1 MFMYIRDIKYKAS
14 EVLVQNKKL
23 FYVLLYIGFINALF
37 QTITNVFTGLLGS
50 IISIVVTILTVT
62 LTHGAV
68 VSSLKIVNNNY
79 DLIDEKEDALYG
91 LTHFKS
97 LFPTYFLYEVIL
109 GFICLIVLAV
119 IALFVFIYY
128 SSSFTSFINA
138 SVALFS
144 QSNINDL
151 LIAEYITNFSG
162 IFVSLFFGCFVV
174 IIVGTYVSLRL
185 SLFPYIMQKY
195 GYTTKEALKESNRLM
210 KGNVFTLLKLEL
222 SFIPVIISVLIL
234 AVFIDI
240 IIESI
245 IPISVVAGLLE
256 SIVVTYLSVYFY
268 EMKLNVSLAIF
279 YEELDYE
286 DRIVD
291 IQDEGIE
298 NE

>member
-1 MFMYIRDIKYKAS
+1 MNIRDIKYKAS

-23 FYVLLYIGFINALF
+23 FNVLLYIGFINILF
-37 QTITNVFTGLLGS
+37 QFISNIFTGLLGAL
-50 IISIVVTILTVT
+50 ISIVITVLTVT

-68 VSSLKIVNNNY
+68 VSSLKIINNNY
-79 DLIDEKEDALYG
+79 ELIDEKEDSLYG

-97 LFPTYFLYEVIL
+97 LFPTYFLYELVL
-109 GFICLIVLAV
+109 TAVALVSFIIISV
-119 IALFVFIYY
+119 FVFIYY
-128 SSSFTSFINA
+128 SSSFTSFIT
-138 SVALFS
+138 STITLFREV
-144 QSNINDL
+144 NINNL
-151 LIAEYITNFSG
+151 LISDYVTNFSG
-162 IFVSLFFGCFVV
+162 IFISLFFACFIV
-174 IIVGTYVSLRL
+174 IIITTYVSLRL

-210 KGNVFTLLKLEL
+210 KGNVFTLFKLEL
-222 SFIPVIISVLIL
+222 SFLAVIFSVLFL
-234 AVFIDI
+234 SVFINM

-245 IPISVVAGLLE
+245 IPISIIASLIE
-256 SIVVTYLSVYFY
+256 SLITTYLSVYFY

-286 DRIVD
+286 DRYVD

>member
-14 EVLVQNKKL
+14 EVLVQNKKI

-37 QTITNVFTGLLGS
+37 QVISNAFTGLLGS
-50 IISIVVTILTVT
+50 IISIIVTVLTVT

-68 VSSLKIVNNNY
+68 VASLKIVNNNY
-79 DLIDEKEDALYG
+79 DLIDEKEDSLYG
-91 LTHFKS
+91 LAHFKE
-97 LFPTYFLYEVIL
+97 LFPTYFLYEVIV
-109 GFICLIVLAV
+109 GIICFIALA
-119 IALFVFIYY
+119 IISLFVFIYY
-128 SSSFTSFINA
+128 SSSFTSFVSA
-138 SVALFS
+138 SVSLFS
-144 QSNINDL
+144 QSNISDL
-151 LIAEYITNFSG
+151 ILAEYITKFSG
-162 IFVSLFFGCFVV
+162 IFASLFFGCIIV

-195 GYTTKEALKESNRLM
+195 GYTTKQALKESNRLM
-210 KGNVFTLLKLEL
+210 KGNVFTLFKLEL

-245 IPISVVAGLLE
+245 LPITVIASFLE
-256 SIVVTYLSVYFY
+256 SIIVTYLSVYFY

-286 DRIVD
+286 DHIVD
-291 IQDEGIE
+291 VIDEGIE